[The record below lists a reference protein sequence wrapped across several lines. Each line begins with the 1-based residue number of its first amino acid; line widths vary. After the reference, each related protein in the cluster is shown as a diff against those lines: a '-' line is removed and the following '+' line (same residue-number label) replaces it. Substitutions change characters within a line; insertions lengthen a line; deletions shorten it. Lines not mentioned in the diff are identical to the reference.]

1 MYPELSDPELSD
13 GPRTA
18 FRHCRWPQVKAWPQ
32 VCYQSTIAALGIT
45 SFNLHINDFPHWK
58 RQYQLPPAVV
68 VVSIVPF
75 FAFLKICLSLT
86 EQGFNA
92 CRAFI
97 SLQIP
102 VAKQSIRLFVCLF
115 VCFFFFCFR

>member
-1 MYPELSDPELSD
+1 MSLKLFRVKTV
-13 GPRTA
+13 GILPRSVNCPYT
-18 FRHCRWPQVKAWPQ
+18 RRC
-32 VCYQSTIAALGIT
+32 SLGT
-45 SFNLHINDFPHWK
+45 EVHYF
-58 RQYQLPPAVV
+58 
-68 VVSIVPF
+68 VPF

-115 VCFFFFCFR
+115 VYLFVFALDKLATFYCDP